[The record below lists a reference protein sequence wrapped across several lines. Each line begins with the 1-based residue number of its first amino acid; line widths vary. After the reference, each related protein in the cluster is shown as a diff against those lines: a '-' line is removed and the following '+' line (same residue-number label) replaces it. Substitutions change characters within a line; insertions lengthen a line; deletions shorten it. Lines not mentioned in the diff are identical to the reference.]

1 MNVTTLTGNV
11 GKDPEIKTFP
21 DTGRKQAIISL
32 ATKRRSSRR
41 AGEDETTDW
50 HRVVVNDTKLVETYV
65 EPYVRKGALIGI
77 TGELTYE
84 KFRPKDAAGIEQDRE
99 VKITQ
104 IVVTD
109 PRGVQIHR
117 LPSTRHLAMA
127 GDEDFIGDGEAA
139 AAHSAETP

>member
-21 DTGRKQAIISL
+21 DSGRKTATISL
-32 ATKRRSSRR
+32 ATKRRTSRR
-41 AGEDETTDW
+41 AGEEETTDW

-65 EPYVRKGALIGI
+65 EPFIRKGTLIGV

-84 KFRPKDAAGIEQDRE
+84 KFRPRDASGAGQERE

-117 LPSTRHLAMA
+117 MPTNRSIAMA
-127 GDEDFIGDGEAA
+127 GDEDFVGDGETALA
-139 AAHSAETP
+139 DSAETP